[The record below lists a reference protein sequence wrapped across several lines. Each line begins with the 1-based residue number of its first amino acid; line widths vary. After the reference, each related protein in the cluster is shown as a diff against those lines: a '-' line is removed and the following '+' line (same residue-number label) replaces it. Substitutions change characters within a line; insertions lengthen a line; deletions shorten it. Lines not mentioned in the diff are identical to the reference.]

1 MESAIRL
8 KSNRTAAGY
17 RLTAEYMISAVHDVV
32 SENLRDLDDVTFSG
46 TGYYELFEKKHF
58 YNTK

>member
-32 SENLRDLDDVTFSG
+32 SENLRDFDDVTFSG
-46 TGYYELFEKKHF
+46 TGHHELFEK
-58 YNTK
+58 

>member
-8 KSNRTAAGY
+8 KPNCTATGY

-32 SENLRDLDDVTFSG
+32 SENLRDFDDVLFSG
-46 TGYYELFEKKHF
+46 IGYHELFEK
-58 YNTK
+58 

>member
-8 KSNRTAAGY
+8 KSNRTATGY

-32 SENLRDLDDVTFSG
+32 SENLRDFDDVLFSG
-46 TGYYELFEKKHF
+46 TGYHELFGK
-58 YNTK
+58 

>member
-8 KSNRTAAGY
+8 KSNRTATGY

-32 SENLRDLDDVTFSG
+32 SENLRDLDDVPFSG
-46 TGYYELFEKKHF
+46 TGYHELFEK
-58 YNTK
+58 